1 MEISMSKLKV
11 RQVGNSLGVILP
23 KEVAARLGVA
33 KGDALYCSETPHGI
47 ELTGYDPQFEKKLE
61 AARRVTRRYRNALKE
76 LAK

>member
-1 MEISMSKLKV
+1 MSKLKV

-23 KEVAARLGVA
+23 KDVVARLGVA
-33 KGDALYCSETPHGI
+33 EGDAISYSATPQGI

>member
-1 MEISMSKLKV
+1 MSKLKV

-23 KEVAARLGVA
+23 KDVAAHLGVA
-33 KGDALYCSETPHGI
+33 EGDAISYSVTPQGI

-61 AARRVTRRYRNALKE
+61 TARRVTRRYRNALKE